1 MNFENIMLNE
11 RSQSQ
16 KTTYYMIQ
24 FYEMFRTGK
33 SIGIERLDLRLGEA
47 VGGGLLSRGVK
58 LKSTKFPF
66 GW

>member
-33 SIGIERLDLRLGEA
+33 SIGMERLDLRLGEA
-47 VGGGLLSRGVK
+47 GGGGAAE
-58 LKSTKFPF
+58 
-66 GW
+66 